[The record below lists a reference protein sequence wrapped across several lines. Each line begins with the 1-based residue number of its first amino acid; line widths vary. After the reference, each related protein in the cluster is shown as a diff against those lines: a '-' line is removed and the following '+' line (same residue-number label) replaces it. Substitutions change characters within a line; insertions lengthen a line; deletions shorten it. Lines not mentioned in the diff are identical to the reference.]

1 MLSYFYYI
9 DFKNN
14 KFYVCKSSPNSPR
27 KSVQIVHS
35 YREGNKVRQK
45 IIKHIG
51 VANKWW
57 GVRGVKTICNK
68 DKIRVRAAK

>member
-1 MLSYFYYI
+1 M
-9 DFKNN
+9 
-14 KFYVCKSSPNSPR
+14 YVRVKSSPNSPR

-51 VANKWW
+51 VANS
-57 GVRGVKTICNK
+57 
-68 DKIRVRAAK
+68 DEELEE

>member
-1 MLSYFYYI
+1 M
-9 DFKNN
+9 
-14 KFYVCKSSPNSPR
+14 YVRVKSSLNSPR

-51 VANKWW
+51 VANK
-57 GVRGVKTICNK
+57 
-68 DKIRVRAAK
+68 